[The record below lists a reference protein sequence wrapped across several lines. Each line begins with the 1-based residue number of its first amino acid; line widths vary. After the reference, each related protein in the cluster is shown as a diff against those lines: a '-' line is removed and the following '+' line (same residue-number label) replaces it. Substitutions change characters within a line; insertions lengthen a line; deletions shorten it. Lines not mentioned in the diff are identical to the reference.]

1 MHRFDAHVYLEVREV
16 IAAWLWIATVL
27 FVLRVLGQ
35 MLVILVRPRWLPPVD
50 RWQSGLLPY
59 PVLLLSQLAILA
71 AQVTIAIQAGRGAG
85 WFVEPLQPR
94 VGAALVVLAALYLGG
109 MAYRLS
115 RPSPRLIPTMFHCV
129 LASFLLAAGLFH
141 LT

>member
-1 MHRFDAHVYLEVREV
+1 M
-16 IAAWLWIATVL
+16 IAPWLWIATAL
-27 FVLRVLGQ
+27 FALRVLGQ
-35 MLVILVRPRWLPPVD
+35 LLVIFARPRWLPPVD

-71 AQVTIAIQAGRGAG
+71 VQLTIAIQAGRGAG
-85 WFVEPLQPR
+85 WFADPLRPR
-94 VGAALVVLAALYLGG
+94 AGAALVVLAALYLGG
-109 MAYRLS
+109 MAYRFS
-115 RPSPRLIPTMFHCV
+115 RPSPRLIPTTFHCV